1 MRQNLSIRG
10 RALTIQGGGK
20 VLHFKMNVGG
30 KVVRDLLLYTIII
43 SVFIGKSI
51 LAAPNWQ
58 ATLLGSDRTSPL
70 EPSPILTI
78 QLPPEADAS
87 SNLSLIIE
95 LDNVD
100 VTDLVSR
107 QAEFIVYV
115 PVEALANGEHV
126 LKFYEISIEGDLI
139 ERGIWTFETVG
150 GTGVASGETGSI
162 QIDGNNNLEVSRRL
176 VDHKI
181 RGQVDSPTMSGS
193 GYNSIETQHVTE
205 YGSLHT
211 NSTANYFLESKKD
224 ISVTGRTLDLG
235 EYNSI
240 VEYGNEIVR
249 GGVAVGHQ
257 DIGYDSLLMSNFN
270 RRGLSVNGGTA
281 DDTVSAT
288 AFSLSSDN
296 ITGAADIF
304 GQQDQSGYVRG
315 GALTAKPLD
324 NDIGKLELSTLF
336 YRGEGGLESAG
347 VSSDPF
353 GFSDSGES
361 NVPDGYGWGLI
372 ANSSWLDDRLKIRG
386 DYAFASTDIDGS
398 GVLDDDE
405 ATARSIEASY
415 VLVRD
420 QLWNDEYT
428 QVSIGGQWEMV
439 DTYFSSLANP
449 GLASD
454 RELYQLYGDFI
465 WGGMSL
471 RSENSYETNNVDDL
485 PGLPRD
491 SLTTLSLDGSY
502 YFNIVREDP
511 DDMAWLGSPFVT
523 FGAYRSEADRV
534 NTPSGFVGYDTDNV
548 SKRAYVGLGTSY
560 QDWSWQ
566 FGYTRDEYEDDTNDT
581 IDNSNDLFDLSA
593 SWNLSDR
600 LFLSGGPQVNIFED
614 EDNHER
620 TYDVNANFSLQA
632 DLIPDELKLSAD
644 YNLNLSSGSNDSS
657 DRHLASGELEWII
670 IPARNNSIGIS
681 ALLKG
686 SVEKED
692 RNSDASFNN
701 TRYETYGLFRFTAPI
716 SKGF

>member
-1 MRQNLSIRG
+1 MHFRKNVR
-10 RALTIQGGGK
+10 GK
-20 VLHFKMNVGG
+20 VG
-30 KVVRDLLLYTIII
+30 RDLLLYTIVI
-43 SVFIGKSI
+43 SVFISKSI

-58 ATLLGSDRTSPL
+58 AILLDSDSTSPL
-70 EPSPILTI
+70 GPSPILTI

-87 SNLSLIIE
+87 SNFSLIVE

-107 QAEFIVYV
+107 QEEFIVYV

-126 LKFYEISIEGDLI
+126 LKFYEISIERDLI

-150 GTGVASGETGSI
+150 GAGAASGETGGAGSI
-162 QIDGNNNLEVSRRL
+162 QIDASNNLEVSRRL

-181 RGQVDSPTMSGS
+181 SGQVDSPTLSGS
-193 GYNSIETQHVTE
+193 GYTSIETQHITE
-205 YGSLHT
+205 YGSLRT
-211 NSTANYFLESKKD
+211 NSSANYFLESKKE
-224 ISVTGRTLDLG
+224 ISVTGRALDLG

-240 VEYGNEIVR
+240 VEYGNETVQ

-270 RRGLSVNGGTA
+270 RRGLSVYGGTA

-304 GQQDQSGYVRG
+304 GQQDQSGYLRG
-315 GALTAKPLD
+315 GALTAKPFD
-324 NDIGKLELSTLF
+324 NDIGKVELSTLF

-347 VSSDPF
+347 VTSDPF
-353 GFSDSGES
+353 GFSGSGES

-372 ANSSWLDDRLKIRG
+372 ANSGWFDDRLKILA

-405 ATARSIEASY
+405 ATAKSLEASY
-415 VLVRD
+415 ALVQD
-420 QLWNDEYT
+420 QLWYDEYAKF
-428 QVSIGGQWEMV
+428 SIGGRWEMV
-439 DTYFSSLANP
+439 DTYFTSLASP

-454 RELYQLYGDFI
+454 RELYLLYGDFI
-465 WGGMSL
+465 WGGLSL
-471 RSENSYETNNVDDL
+471 HSENSYETNNVDDL

-491 SLTTLSLDGSY
+491 SLTTLSLDGNY
-502 YFNIVREDP
+502 YFNIEREDP
-511 DDMAWLGSPFVT
+511 DDIAWLGSPFIT
-523 FGAYRSEADRV
+523 FGAFRSKADRV
-534 NTPSGFVGYDTDNV
+534 NTPVGFIGYDTDNI
-548 SKRAYVGLGTSY
+548 SKRTYVGLGTSY

-581 IDNSNDLFDLSA
+581 IDSSNDLIDLSA
-593 SWNLSDR
+593 SWNVSDR

-614 EDNHER
+614 QDNHER
-620 TYDVNANFSLQA
+620 TYDVNANFTLQA
-632 DLIPDELKLSAD
+632 ALIPDELNLSAE
-644 YNLNLSSGSNDSS
+644 YNLNLSSGSNDTS
-657 DRHLASGELEWII
+657 DRHLASGELEWVIV
-670 IPARNNSIGIS
+670 PAKDNSIGIS
-681 ALLKG
+681 ALLRG
-686 SVEKED
+686 SMEKED
-692 RNSDASFNN
+692 KNSDATFNN
-701 TRYETYGLFRFTAPI
+701 TRYETYGLFRVTAPV